1 MSDAPV
7 GDSEPTDDLVL
18 PDDDAPLGDPPVE
31 SRLPDEPIE
40 IIVAADEADARIDW
54 YLAHKF
60 PTYSRTHLR
69 KAINAAAVRIDGQR
83 IKAAHRVRPGE
94 TISVVLPE
102 LPHTGPQ
109 PEDIPLTILFEDD
122 DLAVIDKPPGMVVHP
137 AKGHWSGTL
146 AAALQFHF
154 DQLSSVG
161 GATRPGIVHRLDRDT
176 SGVIIVAKNDQAH
189 FALTQQF
196 ADRTTEK
203 IYEAL
208 VVGVPQLDRDLIDQ
222 PIGPHPQHRE
232 RMAIR
237 RHDPHSRSA
246 QSFYQVLE
254 RFDGFAHVEVTPK
267 TGRTHQIRV
276 HLASIGCPV
285 LCDRLYGGR
294 ARLTRAELHLATTDD
309 TPLLERQAL
318 HARRLSIHH
327 PRSGARMTFEAA
339 LPADYV
345 QTLTALRDLRPGRT

>member
-1 MSDAPV
+1 MSDEPV
-7 GDSEPTDDLVL
+7 GDSDPTVDEATLGELAVDR
-18 PDDDAPLGDPPVE
+18 DAMV
-31 SRLPDEPIE
+31 EPID
-40 IIVAADEADARIDW
+40 IVVSAEEADARIDW
-54 YLAHKF
+54 YLAQKF

-69 KAINAAAVRIDGQR
+69 KAINAAMVRIDGQR

-94 TISVVLPE
+94 TISVILPE
-102 LPHTGPQ
+102 LPHEGPQ
-109 PEDIPLTILFEDD
+109 PENIPLNILYEDE
-122 DLAVIDKPPGMVVHP
+122 DLAVIDKPPAMVVHP

-154 DQLSSVG
+154 DQLSTMG

-196 ADRTTEK
+196 ANRTTEK
-203 IYEAL
+203 IYVAL
-208 VVGVPQLDRDLIDQ
+208 VIGMPQLDRDLIDQ
-222 PIGPHPQHRE
+222 PIGQHPQHRE

-237 RHDPHSRSA
+237 RHDANSRPA

-254 RFDGFAHVEVTPK
+254 RFDGFAYVEVTPK

-285 LCDRLYGGR
+285 LCDRLYGNR
-294 ARLTRAELHLATTDD
+294 SRLTRGELTHNANDE

-318 HARRLSIHH
+318 HARRLSIDH
-327 PRSGARMTFEAA
+327 PRTGKRMTFEAP
-339 LPADYV
+339 LHADMAE
-345 QTLTALRDLRPGRT
+345 TLAALRDLRKVRGG